1 MDSLDEKLLR
11 LLGQDARQSSDAL
24 ASKLKVSAATVR
36 RRVRVLLRKDVLR
49 IVGVVDP
56 DKVGL
61 SLAAVIALDVVHEK
75 VEAVVQE
82 LASRPEIRWISTTTG
97 RFDIVAVTRFRST
110 DELAR
115 FMQKEMAKLE
125 GLRDSETF
133 VCLHVEKG
141 RYVPLDPSLLFSS
154 DT

>member
-1 MDSLDEKLLR
+1 MDSLDGKLLR

-36 RRVRVLLRKDVLR
+36 RRIRVLLRRDVLR

-56 DKVGL
+56 NKVDL
-61 SLAAVIALDVVHEK
+61 SLAAVIALDVDHEK
-75 VEAVVQE
+75 LEAVVQE
-82 LASRPEIRWISTTTG
+82 LASRPEVRWISTTTG
-97 RFDIVAVTRFRST
+97 RFDIMAIARFHST
-110 DELAR
+110 DELAS

-125 GLRDSETF
+125 GLRNSETF

-141 RYVPLDPSLLFSS
+141 RYVPLDPSLLFGS